1 LDSVDG
7 VKDYI
12 VEEQDLVEPNAVF
25 VDGLEGAVA
34 DFGEECDALEAL
46 FAVGEGG
53 MGQCVEVEVLVDD
66 GGVGCS
72 MLACAK
78 TLLQ

>member
-7 VKDYI
+7 VENDI
-12 VEEQDLVEPNAVF
+12 VEEQDLVKPNAVF
-25 VDGLEGAVA
+25 VDGFEGAVA
-34 DFGEECDALEAL
+34 DFGKERDALETL
-46 FAVGEGG
+46 FAVGQGG
-53 MGQCVEVEVLVDD
+53 VGQCVEVEILVDD

>member
-7 VKDYI
+7 VENDI
-12 VEEQDLVEPNAVF
+12 VEEQDLVKPNAVF
-25 VDGLEGAVA
+25 VDGFEGAVA
-34 DFGEECDALEAL
+34 DFGEERDALETL
-46 FAVGEGG
+46 FAVGQGG
-53 MGQCVEVEVLVDD
+53 VGQCVEVEILVDD